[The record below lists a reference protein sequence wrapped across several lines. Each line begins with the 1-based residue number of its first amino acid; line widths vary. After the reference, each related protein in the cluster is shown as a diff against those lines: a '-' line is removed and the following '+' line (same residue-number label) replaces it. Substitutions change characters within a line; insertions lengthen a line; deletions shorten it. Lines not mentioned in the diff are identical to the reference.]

1 MTGISFHGT
10 PERLSIP
17 SKVVKLV
24 FQLQIQCN
32 CLYDVCAH
40 AYHQKEQPVHASR
53 LYVPV
58 CRLGCCRRQ

>member
-17 SKVVKLV
+17 SKVLKLA
-24 FQLQIQCN
+24 FQLRMLTIKKSNPYMRLGCM
-32 CLYDVCAH
+32 C
-40 AYHQKEQPVHASR
+40 